1 MNAAGAGISG
11 RGILEAKIHRQGSR
25 GYAYRWLVWLKYRV
39 TKKTSEKYHWT
50 GKFELDFIK
59 GTECSSKGLFVGE
72 TSEG

>member
-11 RGILEAKIHRQGSR
+11 RGILEAKIHRQGSH

-50 GKFELDFIK
+50 GKFELELQRILKTSLLLNFIFI
-59 GTECSSKGLFVGE
+59 L
-72 TSEG
+72 